1 MTHRPFLLLLVLL
14 ACAPGCAPAA
24 EPLRVRA
31 ADLARLEAAPDLRV
45 RPIVIEFQEG
55 DTLPV
60 DFTLSGDLLELAPG
74 TSLTL
79 RARRRFWLRLG
90 VDGLTVSLDGVRFGE
105 RPKAPGS
112 FRIGLQASPA
122 GSRVKLDIKTPT
134 HAAPGG

>member
-1 MTHRPFLLLLVLL
+1 VTHRVFTLVLALL
-14 ACAPGCAPAA
+14 ACASGCASPA

-31 ADLARLEAAPDLRV
+31 SDLAHLDAATDLRV

-60 DFTLSGDLLELAPG
+60 DFTLSGDLLELVPG
-74 TSLTL
+74 TSVVL
-79 RARRRFWLRLG
+79 RARRRFFLRIG
-90 VDGLTVSLDGVRFGE
+90 PDGLKVSLDGAHFGE
-105 RPKAPGS
+105 RPKAPGT

-134 HAAPGG
+134 H